1 MNYMKKLMPLAA
13 AAVMGLLG
21 MKASALPNGYES
33 ATFHATLILQ
43 NSETPWEIKKISMS
57 NKDLLNLIRTE
68 FISTPIPSNAQLV
81 SRGLDGEQ
89 FEILVG
95 NTVLLSNV
103 STNTNSG
110 DNYKLQFNAYA
121 DRWTESEVSNKNM
134 FDYTSDLCI
143 LSYMSGDG
151 SQSFTLEGTTTIN
164 DNLEFD
170 NETFKMSNASGSF
183 NLLIGGEGFGTM
195 TGSFSGS
202 GKDVECFGL
211 F

>member
-1 MNYMKKLMPLAA
+1 MNYIKKLIPLAVVA
-13 AAVMGLLG
+13 IVCLLG
-21 MKASALPNGYES
+21 LNATALPTGYES
-33 ATFHATLILQ
+33 ANFHATLILQ

-81 SRGLDGEQ
+81 SRGLDGGQ

-95 NTVLLSNV
+95 NTPLLANV
-103 STNTNSG
+103 SSSTNG

-121 DRWTESEVSNKNM
+121 DHWTVSEVSNKNT
-134 FDYTSDLCI
+134 FNYTSDLCI